1 MRTTTGVLLG
11 ALAGLGIGL
20 LVAPKKGE
28 DLRHDIS
35 DTADQW
41 KVKWN
46 KMLGKT
52 ETKVDDLQKLLK
64 KEVSG
69 LSEDL
74 RRRILTILDEAKEMT
89 YSTRGHNHDG
99 AL

>member
-1 MRTTTGVLLG
+1 MRTTGFLVG
-11 ALAGLGIGL
+11 ALTGLAVGL
-20 LVAPKKGE
+20 LIAPKKGE
-28 DLRHDIS
+28 ELRNELV

-46 KMLGKT
+46 KMVGKT
-52 ETKVDDLQKLLK
+52 EARMDDLKKILN
-64 KEVSG
+64 KEVDG

-74 RRRILTILDEAKEMT
+74 RRRILTILDEASEMS
-89 YSTRGHNHDG
+89 YSNHNHDHNG